1 MARIFELDTATRN
14 QFRDALDDMFEL
26 RMKSCRLIYPPKYVS
41 CTSCVYDPIGKKS
54 SNRYKTGGPLPF
66 PNGSVCPNCGGTGKK
81 AVSQEE
87 NIDLAIDWTP
97 SRFVKTLDLVRLP
110 DGAIQTKGYTRDIPK
125 IKKCIEMIAQTS
137 LEPIIQYRFKLLGEP
152 VDIFNIIQNRYFYCF
167 WERII

>member
-1 MARIFELDTATRN
+1 MRIFELDTATRN

-41 CTSCVYDPIGKKS
+41 CTNCTADPIGKKS
-54 SNRYKTGGPLPF
+54 SNRYRNGGPLPF
-66 PNGSVCPNCGGTGKK
+66 PNGSVCPLCSGAGKK
-81 AVSQEE
+81 ALSQEE
-87 NIDLAIDWTP
+87 NINLAIDWTP
-97 SRFVKTLDLVRLP
+97 SRFVKTLDVVRLP

-125 IKKCIEMIAQTS
+125 IKKCIEMIAQIS

-167 WERII
+167 WERIN